1 MEKVNISLQMV
12 ITIRDIFIKDLDRV
26 RVNIF
31 GQIKV
36 VTKEI
41 GKQIRWKVTENIQH
55 LMELLLRVGFK
66 MISLSDDDKSYK
78 KIKF

>member
-78 KIKF
+78 KI

>member
-41 GKQIRWKVTENIQH
+41 GKQIRWKVMENIQH

>member
-41 GKQIRWKVTENIQH
+41 GKQIRWKVMENIQH
-55 LMELLLRVGFK
+55 LMELLLKVGFK